1 MLNSLILFLSLL
13 FSLPAL
19 ADTDEYGNEGSFVGS
34 GSGLKINPG
43 QSALICQPSLIA
55 AAANAG
61 IGNGSECIR
70 FSNNGNNSTNN
81 YLPIGDVSSF
91 LSFAQYFASGKD
103 SKEACQVA
111 SNPWGGW
118 QGEPTTDCGIHP
130 FEQTRT
136 CSASAAYCDD
146 TCPTPPTET
155 RLLSIDNGECATCDP
170 DIYLA
175 PDGSHWEV
183 FAAQCPT
190 GESFMSTNCEGREK
204 PRPCAGEADCDADS
218 FSNYQ
223 SNVIEAYP
231 NSEYYTHW
239 INDCGE
245 YKTQYVKDVTQ
256 TCYVTMVDVVCTPL
270 PVGQQIHINTI
281 TFPAP
286 KPADCLA
293 GSTSCYEY

>member
-1 MLNSLILFLSLL
+1 MYKLLMLILLTHTPL
-13 FSLPAL
+13 AL
-19 ADTDEYGNEGSFVGS
+19 AATDSHGNEGNFVGG
-34 GSGLKINPG
+34 GSGLKIEPG
-43 QSALICQPSLIA
+43 QTALICQPSLLA

-70 FSNNGNNSTNN
+70 FSNNGTNSTNN
-81 YLPIGDVSSF
+81 YLPIGGVSSF

-155 RLLSIDNGECATCDP
+155 RLLSVDNGECETCNS

-190 GESFMSTNCEGREK
+190 GESFMSTNCVGDKER
-204 PRPCAGEADCDADS
+204 RPCDGPAVCDADS

-231 NSEYYTHW
+231 NSESYFHW
-239 INDCGE
+239 VNDCGE
-245 YKTQYVKDVTQ
+245 YKTQYVRDVTQ
-256 TCYVTMVDVVCTPL
+256 TCTVTMVDVVCTPL

-281 TFPAP
+281 TYPAP
-286 KPADCLA
+286 KPAACPV
-293 GSTSCYEY
+293 GSTSCYQY